1 MKDSKLKQMVYLTI
15 DIISTTLVLIIETYE
30 KSSQINKKDLQIC
43 DLIIFKSKT
52 LDKRQ
57 EPSNE
62 TNTKCA
68 NQN

>member
-1 MKDSKLKQMVYLTI
+1 MK
-15 DIISTTLVLIIETYE
+15 

-68 NQN
+68 NQNWYWMIGTKDATFTA